1 MYKPRSYG
9 TTDRPLRTAVV
20 GLGWW
25 GAELI
30 ERISASPRFHAVAGV
45 DPSPNRTKLAMLNTH
60 DMRHESTLDGVL
72 GDSGVDAVMLATPHL
87 LHAEQCMD
95 VLASGKELYCEKPLT
110 LKAEDAEK
118 VVETCRRQDQVLGLG
133 HVRRF
138 ESAYE
143 RVQQILDDGIL
154 GQLLFFEA
162 NMSHDVFVHV
172 DRSNWRLD
180 PNQAPAGLMTSTG
193 IHLTDLAVCFFG
205 PAGEVR
211 AQQSSIVMEPPV
223 NDFVSASFT
232 FRSGACG
239 VINLLSCTPYSGRV
253 TIFGDKAWVEVVTEG
268 NVDKGR
274 PAILTLCTGTDEPRI
289 RETYEATD
297 TLRQIVD
304 AWAAAISGDEVYRF
318 TYEQAVENIRLF
330 DGIVRSAAADGRRI
344 LL

>member
-1 MYKPRSYG
+1 MYKPRPYG
-9 TTDRPLRTAVV
+9 STDRPLRTAVV

-25 GAELI
+25 GGELI

-45 DPSPNRTKLAMLNTH
+45 DPTPNGTKLAMLNAH
-60 DMRHESTLDGVL
+60 DMRHETTLDPVL
-72 GDSGVDAVMLATPHL
+72 GDSGIDAVMLATPHL

-118 VVETCRRQDQVLGLG
+118 VVETCRRQNQVLGLG

-138 ESAYE
+138 ETAYE

-162 NMSHDVFVHV
+162 NMSHDVFVHA

-205 PAGEVR
+205 PVAEVR
-211 AQQSSIVMEPPV
+211 AQQSSIVFEPPV

-232 FRSGACG
+232 FRSGARG
-239 VINLLSCTPYSGRV
+239 MINLLSCTPYSGRV
-253 TIFGDKAWVEVVTEG
+253 TIFGDKGWVDVVTEG

-274 PAILTLCTGTDEPRI
+274 PAILTLCTDTDEPRI
-289 RETYEATD
+289 RETYEAND

-304 AWAAAISGDEVYRF
+304 AWAAAICGEEVYRF

-330 DGIVRSAAADGRRI
+330 DGIVSSAAENGRR
-344 LL
+344 LLL